1 MFSACKQ
8 LCKIHIST
16 LLIALV
22 ISVPLISIAIEALAP
37 NSDTFAHIQQ
47 TVLADYV
54 INTCLLALGVS
65 VLVICIGVPL
75 AWIIAVCDF
84 RFKSFFQWALVLPLA
99 MPAYIVA
106 YTYTDLFDYA
116 GPIQTSLRSWFGWQ
130 SASDY
135 YFFDIRSL
143 PGAIVVLAFV
153 LYPYVYL
160 MVRAGFLE
168 QQANLTHVARTL
180 GYSPLKSFFKVSVPI
195 ARNAIIASTASV
207 LMESIADFA
216 TVKYFAVSTL
226 TTAVYDTWLGYYDL
240 AAAAKLSVIMVAGIF
255 VLLYFER
262 IQNGKKQTH
271 NDAKLS
277 AHKLS
282 YQLNKKQSIA
292 AIGFCSLILLL
303 SFVVPLVILAN
314 YAIDYFAQAWNNE
327 LVQFTLNSLLIAGL
341 TAAISIALALVLNFS
356 LRIKPI
362 KLHKSSLKLASS
374 GYAIPGTVMA
384 IGVLIPLAFLDNQI
398 NQVAESLN
406 LTTPGLLLSGSFIAI
421 VFAHSARFVAIANK
435 GIEASYGKV
444 SPSLDMVAKTMGQ
457 SSYKIFRKVHLPL
470 IRKSVLVAGL
480 LIFVESMKELPAAL
494 LLRPFDFQTLPTY
507 VFQYASTE
515 QLEIAALGAIVIVL
529 VGLVPL
535 IMINR
540 SIEQH

>member
-1 MFSACKQ
+1 
-8 LCKIHIST
+8 
-16 LLIALV
+16 
-22 ISVPLISIAIEALAP
+22 
-37 NSDTFAHIQQ
+37 
-47 TVLADYV
+47 
-54 INTCLLALGVS
+54 
-65 VLVICIGVPL
+65 
-75 AWIIAVCDF
+75 
-84 RFKSFFQWALVLPLA
+84 
-99 MPAYIVA
+99 
-106 YTYTDLFDYA
+106 
-116 GPIQTSLRSWFGWQ
+116 
-130 SASDY
+130 
-135 YFFDIRSL
+135 
-143 PGAIVVLAFV
+143 
-153 LYPYVYL
+153 

-195 ARNAIIASTASV
+195 ARNAIIASTALV

-282 YQLNKKQSIA
+282 YQLNKTQSIA

-327 LVQFTLNSLLIAGL
+327 LLQFTLNSLLIAGL
-341 TAAISIALALVLNFS
+341 TAAISIALALLLNFS

-457 SSYKIFRKVHLPL
+457 SSFKIFKKVHLPL

-515 QLEIAALGAIVIVL
+515 QLEIAALGAIIIVL
-529 VGLVPL
+529 VGLIPL
-535 IMINR
+535 IVINR
-540 SIEQH
+540 SIEQ

>member
-1 MFSACKQ
+1 M
-8 LCKIHIST
+8 HVST
-16 LLIALV
+16 LLLAL
-22 ISVPLISIAIEALAP
+22 ILAAPLISISIEAFAP

-65 VLVICIGVPL
+65 ILVISIGVPL
-75 AWIIAVCDF
+75 AWLIAICDF
-84 RFKSFFQWALVLPLA
+84 RFKGFFQWALVLPLA

-116 GPIQTSLRSWFGWQ
+116 GPIQTNLRNWFGWQ
-130 SASDY
+130 SATDY

-143 PGAIVVLAFV
+143 PGAIIVLALV

-168 QQANLTHVARTL
+168 QQANLTHVARTM
-180 GYSPLKSFFKVSVPI
+180 GYSPTKCFFKVSVPV
-195 ARNAIIASTASV
+195 ARNAIIASTALV

-226 TTAVYDTWLGYYDL
+226 TTAIYDTWLGYYDL
-240 AAAAKLSVIMVAGIF
+240 AAAAKLSIIMVAGIF
-255 VLLYFER
+255 ILLYFER
-262 IQNGKKQTH
+262 LQNGKKQTH

-277 AHKLS
+277 AQKLV
-282 YQLNKKQSIA
+282 YQLNKKQSFA
-292 AIGFCSLILLL
+292 AFCFCSLILLV
-303 SFVVPLVILAN
+303 SFVAPLIILAD
-314 YAIDYFAQAWNNE
+314 YAIDYFSQAWNDK
-327 LVQFTLNSLLIAGL
+327 LLQFTLNSLIIAAL
-341 TAAISIALALVLNFS
+341 TAIIAIVFSLLLNFS
-356 LRIKPI
+356 LRIKPN
-362 KLHKSSLKLASS
+362 KLHKSSLKVASS

-398 NQVAESLN
+398 NALAESLN
-406 LTTPGLLLSGSFIAI
+406 LSAPGLLLSGSFIAI
-421 VFAHSARFVAIANK
+421 VLAHSIRFIAIANK
-435 GIEASYGKV
+435 GIEASYSKV

-457 SSYKIFRKVHLPL
+457 TSFNIFRKVHFAL

-494 LLRPFDFQTLPTY
+494 LLRPFDYQTLPTY

-515 QLEIAALGAIVIVL
+515 QLEIAALGAIIIVV
-529 VGLVPL
+529 VGLIPL
-535 IMINR
+535 IVINR
-540 SIEQH
+540 SIEKN